1 MEARPAHSRKKC
13 SFSSFRSLQNC
24 RSLDYFGGKFV
35 IAHRCLVPK
44 IERYDL
50 TFLVGGLDQ
59 PKSDLVSTIYVD
71 YVAAEYPFKDLAFCQ
86 DVALVKYRSAR
97 KSVPANGAFAPER
110 MRIRIY
116 QMCKLTS
123 LTFLL

>member
-1 MEARPAHSRKKC
+1 MSLDNSWFLFSANNASESTGDPTYSSLDSLSKSFIIDDANSC

-86 DVALVKYRSAR
+86 DVALVKYRS
-97 KSVPANGAFAPER
+97 
-110 MRIRIY
+110 
-116 QMCKLTS
+116 
-123 LTFLL
+123 